1 MHAFILQDWTTI
13 RGAVTT
19 VTQGEDFWLDLT
31 PYQDVIFWVD
41 CREVSP
47 SGTTTLIINLQTS
60 PTKDE
65 SLFTN
70 IATAVTLTASSSPQI
85 AQGQISKAL
94 VPLARYVRWQ
104 IVGGTTTWDA
114 TFRVLV
120 AANSPGM

>member
-19 VTQGEDFWLDLT
+19 VTQGEDSWLDLT
-31 PYQDVIFWVD
+31 AYQDLVFWVD
-41 CREVSP
+41 CRET
-47 SGTTTLIINLQTS
+47 SGTATPTITFQTS

-65 SLFTN
+65 SLFTA
-70 IATAVTLTASSSPQI
+70 IATTTTLAASANPTVVKATLSLAV
-85 AQGQISKAL
+85 
-94 VPLARYVRWQ
+94 VPVARYVRWQ
-104 IVGGTTTWDA
+104 LGCSSTASTWDA